1 MVDKQRVLVV
11 EDDTDVRELIEECLR
26 TRCAVTL
33 ARDGVE
39 ALDLLSRP
47 GPKFDAL
54 VLDLEMP
61 RLSGLAL
68 VEELKS
74 RDINVPTLIV
84 SGRPGARWQARAL
97 HAEFMPKPFDT
108 EGLETKVDELLHQS

>member
-1 MVDKQRVLVV
+1 MQDKQRVLVV

-26 TRCAVTL
+26 ARCSVTL
-33 ARDGVE
+33 ARDGIE
-39 ALDLLSRP
+39 ALDMLSRP
-47 GPKFDAL
+47 GQKFDAL

-61 RLSGLAL
+61 RLGGMAL

-74 RDINVPTLIV
+74 RDINVPMLIV
-84 SGRPGARWQARAL
+84 SGRPGARGEAREL

-108 EGLETKVDELLHQS
+108 EGLEMKVEELLHQS